1 MGVADLIPGI
11 SGGTVALLLGIY
23 SDFINS
29 VKSFNTNSIVYIINL
44 LLGDPANFWYLM
56 DRPAGASLMDQF
68 PDPPLHL
75 LYTTPI
81 AIALFYLIYLP
92 YFIKDRIAK

>member
-1 MGVADLIPGI
+1 
-11 SGGTVALLLGIY
+11 
-23 SDFINS
+23 
-29 VKSFNTNSIVYIINL
+29 
-44 LLGDPANFWYLM
+44 M